1 MHKMAGLTLPEP
13 TDELCSFHN
22 PELWSLFCLY
32 RHRPYEPS
40 YVWTEA
46 AVVDALKYLEPK
58 S

>member
-1 MHKMAGLTLPEP
+1 MSGLTLPEP
-13 TDELCSFHN
+13 TNELCSFHN